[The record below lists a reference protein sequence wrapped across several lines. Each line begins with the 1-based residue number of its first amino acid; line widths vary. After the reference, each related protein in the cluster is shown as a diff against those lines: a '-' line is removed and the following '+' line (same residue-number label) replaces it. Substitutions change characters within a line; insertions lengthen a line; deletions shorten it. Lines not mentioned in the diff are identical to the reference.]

1 MSASRVAGPPSKTD
15 PIASRAEHFEPEAL
29 VELYERSLDRV
40 HGLVYALTG
49 DQELAGEVT
58 RAAYMGALD
67 RLGEL
72 ARSSADAVD
81 WLLLIAARAAFGAGP
96 AAGESREGQIRR
108 RLAALRPS
116 EREAVALDVVG
127 GAGPAGAATAMRRR
141 EGAVRLMVARGLRSA
156 GVAPV
161 EAESLPRPPASEALR
176 ARLKTIFLAEAAQRR
191 VGWVHRHPLAVRQ
204 SHRPEV
210 RRFHFGSAVL
220 TVFFLG
226 VALVLGVLVAVAA
239 GFSDPGSPL
248 YGLKRGGENVLM
260 AVTRDPV
267 SRSNLDVSLASQ
279 RLKEAEVTAVNG
291 DGSTTLQLLYARD
304 SDLTD
309 AAVRLAAADRGQ
321 AGWTAARDRLEAEAA
336 QPVSGLAQSLAAQD
350 QGGRAKAVEQE
361 ASHFRARWGAVVKQ
375 LATPPPKAVPSPAAS
390 PAHS

>member
-1 MSASRVAGPPSKTD
+1 MAGPPSKTD

-81 WLLLIAARAAFGAGP
+81 WLLLIAARAAFAAGP
-96 AAGESREGQIRR
+96 AAGDESRDGQIRR
-108 RLAALRPS
+108 RLAALRQS
-116 EREAVALDVVG
+116 DREAVAVDVVG
-127 GAGPAGAATAMRRR
+127 GAGPAGAATAMGRR
-141 EGAVRLMVARGLRSA
+141 ESAVRLMVARGLRSA

-161 EAESLPRPPASEALR
+161 EVESLLRPPGSEALR
-176 ARLKTIFLAEAAQRR
+176 ARLRTIFLAEAAQRR
-191 VGWVHRHPLAVRQ
+191 VGWVHRHPLALRQ
-204 SHRPEV
+204 SHRPQV

-267 SRSNLDVSLASQ
+267 SHSNLEVSLASQ

-304 SDLTD
+304 NELTD
-309 AAVRLAAADRGQ
+309 AAARLAAADRGE
-321 AGWTAARDRLEAEAA
+321 AGWMAARDRLEAEAA
-336 QPVSGLAQSLAAQD
+336 QPASGLAQSLAAQD
-350 QGGRAKAVEQE
+350 QGRWAKAVEQE
-361 ASHFRARWGAVVKQ
+361 ASRFQTRWAAVVKA
-375 LATPPPKAVPSPAAS
+375 LATPPPQAVPSPAAS